1 MAQIRTQIFE
11 SICVPICVYLWT
23 SSISL
28 QARIMNNKHKYKVF
42 GLNVESV
49 PELPELM
56 KFDFGIP
63 DVSVSFDR
71 VPDELE
77 DYKSKGVLYKAKP
90 GAFLFK
96 LDTVGKF
103 LVENG
108 ESIKIERLNDSTD
121 EELRLFLLGSA
132 FGALLHQR
140 EMLPFHGSTVV
151 KDGRAVVISGNS
163 GAGKSTLA
171 AVLVKR
177 GYHLLADDVSV
188 MNFKDKE
195 AIIYPGIPHLKLWE
209 DVLKKMGEPTDY
221 EKVRPQLLKY
231 RKPVQDS
238 IIDEAIRAEKI
249 IILGTKNSEGF
260 ESKQVK
266 GIEKFNM
273 LKNNTYRFQFVE
285 GLGVTKKHFEMV
297 SRLAGS
303 VEVWQV
309 RRPSSPLLLE
319 ELADYV
325 EEIGEVGDWGI

>member
-1 MAQIRTQIFE
+1 
-11 SICVPICVYLWT
+11 
-23 SSISL
+23 
-28 QARIMNNKHKYKVF
+28 MNNRHKYKVF
-42 GLNVESV
+42 GLNVESAL
-49 PELPELM
+49 ELPELG
-56 KFDFGIP
+56 KSDFEAA
-63 DVSVSFDR
+63 DVSVSFDK
-71 VPDELE
+71 VQDNLP

-90 GAFLFK
+90 GTFLFK
-96 LDTVGKF
+96 LDTVGKY

-108 ESIKIERLNDSTD
+108 ESIRIERLNDSTD

-132 FGALLHQR
+132 FGALIHQR

-151 KDGRAVVISGNS
+151 KDGRAIVISGNS

-188 MNFKDKE
+188 IDFKDKE

-231 RKPVQDS
+231 RKPVEDS
-238 IIDEAIRAEKI
+238 IQNKAIMAEKI

-260 ESKQVK
+260 ESKQIK

-297 SRLAGS
+297 SKLAGS
-303 VEVWQV
+303 VAVWQV
-309 RRPSSPLLLE
+309 KRPSSPLLLE
-319 ELADYV
+319 ELADYI
-325 EEIGEVGDWGI
+325 EKNISTNKHK

>member
-1 MAQIRTQIFE
+1 
-11 SICVPICVYLWT
+11 
-23 SSISL
+23 
-28 QARIMNNKHKYKVF
+28 MNKKHKYKVF
-42 GLNVESV
+42 GLNVESE
-49 PELPELM
+49 PELPELIS
-56 KFDFGIP
+56 FDFKTA
-63 DVSVSFDR
+63 DVSVRFEQ
-71 VPDELE
+71 VPDDLP
-77 DYKSKGVLYKAKP
+77 DYKSRGVLYKARP
-90 GAFLFK
+90 GTFLFR
-96 LDTVGKF
+96 LDTVGKY
-103 LVENG
+103 LVEDGN
-108 ESIKIERLNDSTD
+108 SIKIERLNDSTD

-132 FGALLHQR
+132 FGALIHQR

-171 AVLVKR
+171 AVLVNR

-188 MNFKDKE
+188 INFRGKE

-209 DVLKKMGEPTDY
+209 DVLKKMGESRDY

-238 IIDEAIRAEKI
+238 ITNEAIKAEKI
-249 IILGTKNSEGF
+249 IILGTKNSEDF

-297 SRLAGS
+297 SKLAGE

-325 EEIGEVGDWGI
+325 EGIGRVGIGESRDWGG